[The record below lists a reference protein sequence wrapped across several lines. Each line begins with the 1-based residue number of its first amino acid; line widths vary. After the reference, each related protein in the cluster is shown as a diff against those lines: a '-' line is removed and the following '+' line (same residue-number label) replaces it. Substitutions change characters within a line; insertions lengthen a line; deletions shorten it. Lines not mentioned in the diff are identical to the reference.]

1 MQTATQAR
9 PFVKWVGGKTQLL
22 PELARRLPEEFDVY
36 HEPFLGGGALFFA
49 LRPKVAILSDLNAE
63 LINLY
68 QVVAKDVE
76 ALIRALKLHRYEEAY
91 YYGVRAQ
98 DREETFHL
106 MGPVA
111 RAARFL
117 FINKTGYNGLWRVNS
132 KGQCNVPFGD
142 YTNPVICDES
152 NLRACAEVLATQP
165 LRAQSYTATT
175 PGKGDFVYFDPPYE
189 PLTTTANFTGYA
201 AGGFTSENQRTL
213 CSYLKSLDQHGVK
226 WMLSNS
232 SAPLIL
238 DLYKDFN
245 LELVDAKRAVNS
257 DPAKRGP
264 VKEVIV
270 RNYGGDCSWCQRPDC
285 QDKI

>member
-22 PELARRLPEEFDVY
+22 PELLKRLPEDFDVY
-36 HEPFLGGGALFFA
+36 HEPFLGGGALYFA

-63 LINLY
+63 LINAY
-68 QVVAKDVE
+68 KMIAIDVE
-76 ALIRALKLHRYEEAY
+76 GVIRALKLHRYEEAY

-98 DREETFHL
+98 DREATFAL
-106 MGPVA
+106 LAPTT
-111 RAARFL
+111 RAARFI

-132 KGQCNVPFGD
+132 KGYCNVPFGA
-142 YTNPVICDES
+142 YTNPLICDED
-152 NLRACAEVLATQP
+152 NLRACSELLATQP
-165 LRAQSYTATT
+165 IRVQSYTATQ
-175 PGKGDFVYFDPPYE
+175 PQRGDFVYLDPPYE
-189 PLTTTANFTGYA
+189 PLTPTANFTGYA

-213 CSYLKSLDQHGVK
+213 CNYLKSLDQHGVK

-245 LELVDAKRAVNS
+245 LEFVDAKRAVNS

-270 RNYGGDCSWCQRPDC
+270 RNYV
-285 QDKI
+285 I